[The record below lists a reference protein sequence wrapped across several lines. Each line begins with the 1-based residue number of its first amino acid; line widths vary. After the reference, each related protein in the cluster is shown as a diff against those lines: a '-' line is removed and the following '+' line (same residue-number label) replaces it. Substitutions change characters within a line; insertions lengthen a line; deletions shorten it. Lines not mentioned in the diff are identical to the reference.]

1 MAAVIEILKTYGD
14 SGSPTEVVVTTPGL
28 ISTDNNALPSASPI
42 LVPPTGKNYSY
53 ECWLRFQADA
63 APDNLCNN
71 FKIWSSG
78 SAVGTGLTITVNDD
92 AVDTY
97 VTPVSSESSE
107 GTRVDFS
114 AHDSYDKIDV
124 AGDIINIGDKTDFM
138 VFQLEAEPTAT
149 PGNKSYTVY
158 YQYDES

>member
-1 MAAVIEILKTYGD
+1 MAAEIKIVKTYGD
-14 SGSPTEVVVTTPGL
+14 SGSPTEVEVTTPGL
-28 ISTDNNALPSASPI
+28 LSSDDNALPSASPV
-42 LVPPTGKNYSY
+42 LVPPSGKNYSY
-53 ECWLRFQADA
+53 ECWLRFKASV

-78 SAVGTGLTITVNDD
+78 SSVGTGLAITVNSDT
-92 AVDTY
+92 VDTY
-97 VTPVSSESSE
+97 VTPTSAESSE

-114 AHDSYDKIDV
+114 TKDSYDKIDV
-124 AGDIINIGDKTDFM
+124 DGDIINIGDKTDFS